1 MRSPVSHEESSDA
14 RKTATRAMSSGWPKR
29 PSGVMPIICF
39 SKSLPRMGA
48 QDLRR
53 FAIEHLLECAQ
64 ASRQRHA
71 RGNHLGDIPI
81 IFGFGAIE
89 CRLQLGRHQIV
100 ERCDKQCAVAGLK
113 WIIDAAKADATEKRN
128 LHQAGWH
135 FGQHHQRVRRVLQDC
150 CPANKSERVAYLILV
165 ERFISEKVEIERFSM
180 SEMERDGC
188 PPVEDKTQLKGG
200 C

>member
-1 MRSPVSHEESSDA
+1 MSCERARLHNYAWQPLDFIPRVPKKILIGLVERSQISILEIPE
-14 RKTATRAMSSGWPKR
+14 
-29 PSGVMPIICF
+29 
-39 SKSLPRMGA
+39 GA

-64 ASRQRHA
+64 ASRQGHA

-188 PPVEDKTQLKGG
+188 PPVEDKTQLRGG